1 MRHSSLSSQIYK
13 TSFLF
18 AKSQIEEEFLV
29 NRYLHMSIIAIKIFA
44 HQNKKCATLHI
55 KNQSNCQNC
64 YFTKQILMG

>member
-55 KNQSNCQNC
+55 KI
-64 YFTKQILMG
+64 KQIAKIAISPNNF